1 MATKEM
7 AWSMETDVVVV
18 GSGGAALTAAILARD
33 QGADVLVVERSDKV
47 GGTTAV
53 SGGVIWI
60 PLNHHMAELGV
71 ADSREEALAYCR
83 RLTAG
88 RAADDLVETFVDVGH
103 QMVRYLE
110 SHDAARFNVWPTPD
124 DYGELEGGKP
134 RGRSLEPQLFSAKRL
149 GAWADKLRPAPM
161 FTLPLTMTETYV
173 LLTAPEKFSVDVL
186 QQRGADGMIGC
197 GRALIGWLLGACLDR
212 GVDIVLQTR
221 ARQLIREREQVVG
234 VRAERDGRDV
244 FVRARRGVVLACGG
258 YEWNEA
264 LTRRFLPGPITHPLS
279 PPFNEGDGLLMA
291 MELGADLANMD
302 EALWIPAGTVP
313 GETYEGRQLTRFL
326 ATEKNG
332 AHAIVVNRYG
342 RRFANEGLPHKGM
355 GYAQRYFDPH
365 PSVYDYPNLAA
376 WAIFDA
382 QYRAKQPVLTVMP
395 GAPDPAWLTRH
406 ETLDGLAREV
416 GIDPAGL
423 RQTVDRW
430 NAFAEQGKDE
440 DFRRGESPIEQFGGN
455 IRDGRPLLGT
465 IEQPPFYALP
475 VRAGALGTSGGPRTN
490 AKGQVVSVD
499 GTVIPGL
506 YAAGTVAASPTGRA
520 YYGNGGAIGPAMTW
534 GYICGINAAA
544 AC

>member
-1 MATKEM
+1 MDRTERGG
-7 AWSMETDVVVV
+7 SMETDVVVV
-18 GSGGAALTAAILARD
+18 GTGGAALTAAILARD

-71 ADSREEALAYCR
+71 ADSRAEALAYCK
-83 RLTAG
+83 RLAAG
-88 RAADDLVETFVDVGH
+88 RAADDVVETFVDVGH

-110 SHDAARFNVWPTPD
+110 EHDAARFAVWPTPD

-134 RGRSLEPQLFSAKRL
+134 SGRSLEPQLFSTRRL
-149 GAWADKLRPAPM
+149 GEWADTLRPAPM
-161 FTLPLTMTETYV
+161 FPLPLTMTEAYV
-173 LLTAPEKFSVDVL
+173 LLTAPEKFSMDVVT
-186 QQRGADGMIGC
+186 QRTTDGMVGC
-197 GRALIGWLLGACLDR
+197 GRALVGWLLQACLDR
-212 GVDIVLQTR
+212 GVSVVLQTR
-221 ARQLIREREQVVG
+221 ARQLVREGERVVG
-234 VRAERDGRDV
+234 LRAEQNGGDV
-244 FVRARRGVVLACGG
+244 LVRARRGVVLACGG

-264 LTRRFLPGPITHPLS
+264 LTTRFLPGPITHPLS

-291 MELGADLANMD
+291 MEIGADLANMD
-302 EALWIPAGTVP
+302 EALWIPAGMVP
-313 GETYEGRQLTRFL
+313 GETYEGRQLSRFL

-365 PSVYDYPNLAA
+365 PTVYDYPNLPA

-382 QYRAKQPVLTVMP
+382 QYREKQPILTVMP
-395 GAPDPAWLTRH
+395 GAPAPAWITRD
-406 ETLDGLAREV
+406 ETLEGLARQV

-423 RQTVDRW
+423 RVTVDRW
-430 NAFAEQGKDE
+430 NVFARNGKDE
-440 DFRRGESPIEQFGGN
+440 DYRRGESPIEKFGGN
-455 IRDGRPLLGT
+455 VRDGRPNLGA
-465 IEQPPFYALP
+465 IEKPPFYALP

-490 AKGQVVSVD
+490 VKGQVLSVSGD
-499 GTVIPGL
+499 VIPGL

-534 GYICGINAAA
+534 GYICGINAGREG
-544 AC
+544 